1 MTNAAAAKRP
11 AAGAVIVAF
20 ACLYTAWGTTYLAI
34 REGVKT
40 LPPALFGGTR
50 LALAGLV
57 LLGWLAARGQRLSM
71 PRREFFGAALIGVCL
86 FVFGNG
92 LITVAEKTV
101 PSIVAAVLVASTPI
115 WLAILEMLWPWG
127 ERLTVRGWFGLILGL
142 AGVLVLL
149 YPELQKIDLS
159 LDAGPL
165 LFLGSAF
172 AWAVGSFFI
181 RHRKRETS
189 SHLLSAGYQMF
200 IGGLTLSVIG
210 LAVGEGEQLTAD
222 IFTPTAIFAFF
233 YLFVVGSLIGFVAY
247 NWLLGHVSAALVG
260 TYAYVN
266 PIVAI
271 LVGWQLGKEELSPW
285 IVGGMAVIL
294 AGVALVRI
302 GGVRPPRPAR
312 TAQAPSKE
320 REQQSLIC
328 EVGN

>member
-1 MTNAAAAKRP
+1 MTNAATAKRP
-11 AAGAVIVAF
+11 AAGAVILGF
-20 ACLYTAWGTTYLAI
+20 TCLYTAWGTTYLAI

-57 LLGWLAARGQRLSM
+57 LLGWLAARGQRFSM
-71 PRREFFGAALIGVCL
+71 PRREFLGTALVGVCL

-92 LITVAEKTV
+92 LITAAEKTV

-115 WLAILEMLWPWG
+115 WLAVLEMLWPWG
-127 ERLTVRGWFGLILGL
+127 ERLTVRGWCGLVLGL

-149 YPELQKIDLS
+149 YPELRRIDLS

-165 LFLGSAF
+165 LVLGSAF
-172 AWAVGSFFI
+172 AWAVGSFVI

-200 IGGLTLSVIG
+200 IGGLTLSLIG
-210 LAVGEGEQLTAD
+210 LAIGEGQQLTAD
-222 IFTPTAIFAFF
+222 VFTPTAVFAFF
-233 YLFVVGSLIGFVAY
+233 YLLVVGSLIGFVAY
-247 NWLLGHVSAALVG
+247 TWLLGHVSGALVG

-285 IVGGMAVIL
+285 ILGGMAVIL

-302 GGVRPPRPAR
+302 GGVRPPRAAR
-312 TAQAPSKE
+312 ITQARSKA
-320 REQQSLIC
+320 REQPSLIC